1 MKEDFMINRRTTMAS
16 DPHRP
21 QYHFLPPTNWM
32 NDPNGLIQWKG
43 QYHLFYQHNP
53 TGPLWGNMHW
63 GHAISDDLIH
73 WRDMPIAL
81 APTPGGADESGCFSG
96 CAVVNDLPT
105 LIYTATA
112 GANNEIQ
119 TQMIAT
125 SADDLLTWDKRPTP
139 VIDQVPSEAG
149 QTRDFRDPFVWKE
162 NDTWYMVIGSRIQ
175 DVGGVIFIYRSPDL
189 INWEYLN
196 PLLIGDT
203 KHNGF
208 SWECPNFFKLGDR
221 WVLIISAH
229 LGTETGTSLYFIGTY
244 ENYRF
249 TPEYEGVFDHA
260 SMYAPLTFTDDQDRR
275 LLVGW
280 LRDPRTDD
288 QKRSAGWS
296 GVQSIP
302 RILSLDAK
310 HRLNMVVVPELESI
324 REKHHFGGTGVPS
337 DVTTLLLPHARLDVV
352 ATFDPSRG
360 ACGISLAFASD
371 SSERCEI
378 TYEAADQCLTVRNV
392 NANGKP
398 TNSNREWRIVH
409 ALDDAEPLEL
419 RILLD
424 GSVMEILANSR
435 TSLSNRIYPS
445 QVAETLVQTQ
455 NAQALDIWEMPSIWN
470 TES

>member
-1 MKEDFMINRRTTMAS
+1 
-16 DPHRP
+16 
-21 QYHFLPPTNWM
+21 
-32 NDPNGLIQWKG
+32 
-43 QYHLFYQHNP
+43 
-53 TGPLWGNMHW
+53 
-63 GHAISDDLIH
+63 
-73 WRDMPIAL
+73 
-81 APTPGGADESGCFSG
+81 
-96 CAVVNDLPT
+96 
-105 LIYTATA
+105 
-112 GANNEIQ
+112 
-119 TQMIAT
+119 
-125 SADDLLTWDKRPTP
+125 
-139 VIDQVPSEAG
+139 
-149 QTRDFRDPFVWKE
+149 
-162 NDTWYMVIGSRIQ
+162 
-175 DVGGVIFIYRSPDL
+175 
-189 INWEYLN
+189 LN

-249 TPEYEGVFDHA
+249 TPELEGVFDHA
-260 SMYAPLTFTDDQDRR
+260 TMYAPLTFTDDQDRR

-302 RILSLDAK
+302 RILSLDTK

-324 REKHHFGGTGVPS
+324 RGKHHFGDTRAPS

-360 ACGISLAFASD
+360 ACGISFAFVSD
-371 SSERCEI
+371 GSEKCAI
-378 TYEAADQCLTVRNV
+378 TYEAADHCLTVRNV
-392 NANGKP
+392 NANGKS

-409 ALDDAEPLEL
+409 ALDDGEPLEL

-445 QVAETLVQTQ
+445 RVTETLVQAQ
-455 NAQALDIWEMPSIWN
+455 NAQALDIWEMHSIWN
-470 TES
+470 TDS